1 MRENI
6 EALNMASVFSHN
18 DILLNNIVINRK
30 KGKVLFNKYEKVNL
44 SFTIVAT
51 VCSTQVND
59 LSLEIVIFSQGNL
72 QMHYIVVHVSF
83 LAFILRDKKRCG
95 FRSSVF
101 YRL

>member
-1 MRENI
+1 MQYNVFRFQTEVPRKVKLIEEIKEMREHI

-44 SFTIVAT
+44 SFTIVAA

-59 LSLEIVIFSQGNL
+59 LSLETDL
-72 QMHYIVVHVSF
+72 
-83 LAFILRDKKRCG
+83 
-95 FRSSVF
+95 
-101 YRL
+101 